1 MTQKNSISQDR
12 IANIEK
18 ITILEDLIKC
28 SICLEIIYI
37 SYEYKVYLFD
47 KDCINE
53 WLK

>member
-28 SICLEIIYI
+28 SICLEIICKP
-37 SYEYKVYLFD
+37 YEYEVCGNLFSE
-47 KDCINE
+47 DCINE
-53 WLK
+53 